1 MKPTLGCL
9 RGMRPDLSIG
19 VDVFFIAFGFFYGY
33 FPPGGVLSGFS
44 ESRDRKE
51 YPSKPNQTF
60 LEVDSRNFT

>member
-9 RGMRPDLSIG
+9 RGMRPDLSFG
-19 VDVFFIAFGFFYGY
+19 VDMFFIAFGFSADT
-33 FPPGGVLSGFS
+33 FPGGGVLSGFR

-51 YPSKPNQTF
+51 YPSKPNQTL